1 MLKLTRAFVL
11 VHPVI
16 QVPNQLVG
24 APLSTDVTLECYV
37 EASPK
42 SINYWVRHT
51 GKYST
56 LDRISVRKFNKNIT
70 RFNFASSKSLYRE
83 AAECLYVMKIAIFLV
98 ITPCIPYRFGGTY
111 HLYLQGRKSAE

>member
-1 MLKLTRAFVL
+1 MLKLTSTFVS

-24 APLSTDVTLECYV
+24 APLGTDVTLECYV

-51 GKYST
+51 GKCSAWKPFYVG
-56 LDRISVRKFNKNIT
+56 LLNKNIT
-70 RFNFASSKSLYRE
+70 TL
-83 AAECLYVMKIAIFLV
+83 CHLIAQCVFTERLLNV
-98 ITPCIPYRFGGTY
+98 YM
-111 HLYLQGRKSAE
+111 L